1 MELNTNNYCI
11 IMAGGIGSRFWPM
24 SRVEKPKQFLDV
36 MGVGESL
43 LQMTY
48 HRFEKICPK
57 DNIYIV
63 TNSMYKGIIM
73 EQIEGIKEDRILCEP
88 ARRNTAPCI
97 TYANFRILKENP
109 NANIIVAP
117 SDHLIL
123 KEDVFLNTIQ
133 RVLKASQDNDILV
146 TLGIK
151 PSYPNT
157 GYGYIQFDK
166 VNGLKDDNELKK
178 VKLFTE
184 KPNREMAQM
193 FIDSGDFLWNAGI
206 FVWSLKSINK
216 ALEEFLPDIYNAFN
230 KGLNLY
236 GTDKEEDFINET
248 YTSCESISIDY
259 GVMEKASNVYV
270 MPSDFGWSDVGTW
283 KALYEVR
290 KKDENNNSIT
300 GKNVMTYASKNN
312 VITVDDDKLAV
323 IQGMDDYII
332 VNSQNVLL
340 ICKKDEEQ
348 RVKQF
353 LTDVEVKKGK
363 EYL

>member
-1 MELNTNNYCI
+1 MDLNKNNYCV

-24 SRVEKPKQFLDV
+24 SRTDKPKQFLDV

-57 DNIYIV
+57 NNIYIV
-63 TNSMYKGIIM
+63 TSAVYKDLVK
-73 EQIEGIKEDRILCEP
+73 QQLEGIEDDRIICEP
-88 ARRNTAPCI
+88 TRRNTAPCI
-97 TYANFRILKENP
+97 AYANFRILNQNP
-109 NANIIVAP
+109 QANIIVAP

-123 KEDVFLNTIQ
+123 KEDKFIDIINKSLEVA
-133 RVLKASQDNDILV
+133 KDNDILI

-157 GYGYIQFDK
+157 GYGYIQYDR
-166 VNGLKDDNELKK
+166 VGGLQNDNDFKK

-184 KPNREMAQM
+184 KPNLEMAQM

-206 FVWSLKSINK
+206 FVWSLNAINN
-216 ALEEFLPDIYNAFN
+216 ALHEFLPDVFNAFN
-230 KGLNLY
+230 SGRELI
-236 GTDKEEDFINET
+236 GTEKEMDFINEI
-248 YTSCESISIDY
+248 YTSCQSISIDY
-259 GVMEKASNVYV
+259 GVMEKAANVYV

-290 KKDENNNSIT
+290 KKDATGNSIT
-300 GKNVMTYASKNN
+300 GKNVMVYNSKNN
-312 VITVDDDKLAV
+312 VITVDDNKLAV

-332 VNSQNVLL
+332 VNSANVLL

-353 LTDVEVKKGK
+353 LTDIEVQKGK

>member
-48 HRFEKICPK
+48 HRFEKICPS

-63 TNSMYKGIIM
+63 TNSMHKGIIM

-97 TYANFRILKENP
+97 TYANFRILKKNP

-133 RVLKASQDNDILV
+133 RVLKSSQDNDILV

-166 VNGLKDDNELKK
+166 VDGLKDDNDLKK

-184 KPNREMAQM
+184 KPNKEMAQM

-206 FVWSLKSINK
+206 FIWSLKSINK
-216 ALEEFLPDIYNAFN
+216 ALKEFLPDIYNAFN
-230 KGLNLY
+230 KGLDLY
-236 GTDKEEDFINET
+236 DTDKEMDFINET

-270 MPSDFGWSDVGTW
+270 MSSDFGWSDVGTW

-300 GKNVMTYASKNN
+300 GKNVMTYASSNN

-340 ICKKDEEQ
+340 ICRKDEEQ